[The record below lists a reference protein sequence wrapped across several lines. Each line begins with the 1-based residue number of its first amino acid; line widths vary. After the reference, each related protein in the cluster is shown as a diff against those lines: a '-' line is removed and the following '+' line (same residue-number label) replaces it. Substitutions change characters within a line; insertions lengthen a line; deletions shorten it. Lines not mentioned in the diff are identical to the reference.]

1 MKKKYLSIV
10 IPAYKEK
17 DRIES
22 NLEKIREYLDSK
34 GLDYEVLVVIDGSND
49 GTYEVVKEFKKK
61 MRQLRVIRNDIN
73 RGKGFVVR
81 QGLLEAKGKYRA
93 FLDADGSTSI
103 NHLELAFEKISKND
117 LVIGSRDIKGA
128 NIAISQPKF
137 REFMGTMGNLLI
149 RSVLGLWKYP
159 DTQCGFKFMTGELAD
174 DVVPRM
180 RVDRFGFDF
189 ELIVLAKKLDYRLI
203 QVPVEWINKD
213 GTTVGLLG
221 PNGFLQVIIDLF
233 KVRVRLWKND
243 YNLDK

>member
-1 MKKKYLSIV
+1 
-10 IPAYKEK
+10 
-17 DRIES
+17 
-22 NLEKIREYLDSK
+22 
-34 GLDYEVLVVIDGSND
+34 
-49 GTYEVVKEFKKK
+49 
-61 MRQLRVIRNDIN
+61 
-73 RGKGFVVR
+73 
-81 QGLLEAKGKYRA
+81 
-93 FLDADGSTSI
+93 
-103 NHLELAFEKISKND
+103 
-117 LVIGSRDIKGA
+117 
-128 NIAISQPKF
+128 
-137 REFMGTMGNLLI
+137 MGTMGNLLI